1 MTVTIGRVKPESL
14 ISTTGPDFEAIFQ
27 QHWPRVVAVL
37 FRLTGDRDEA
47 EDLALEV
54 FWRLHTNLHTNL
66 HTSLHRNP
74 SAGEGRRGRPSPT
87 GLPSDPGG
95 WLYRVATRLGY
106 NALRSRKRRGL
117 YEQEAGARA
126 VESAAQPAPE
136 AQVEQRQERERVRGV
151 LARMRPRSAQ
161 LLILRHSGL
170 SYTELAAALSTKP
183 GSVGTLLARAEKEFE
198 RLYRSQGR

>member
-1 MTVTIGRVKPESL
+1 VTITIGRVKPKSL
-14 ISTTGPDFEAIFQ
+14 SSTTGPDFEAIFQ
-27 QHWPRVVAVL
+27 QHWPLVVAVL

-54 FWRLHTNLHTNL
+54 FWRLHTSLHTI
-66 HTSLHRNP
+66 LHRSP
-74 SAGEGRRGRPSPT
+74 SAGEDCP
-87 GLPSDPGG
+87 DPGG

-106 NALRSRKRRGL
+106 NALRSRKRRGR

-151 LARMRPRSAQ
+151 LARMRPPSAQ
-161 LLILRHSGL
+161 LLILRYSGL
-170 SYTELAAALSTKP
+170 SYTELAAALGTKP
-183 GSVGTLLARAEKEFE
+183 SSVGTRLARAEKEFE

>member
-1 MTVTIGRVKPESL
+1 MDRTEKPVTITIGRVKPKSL
-14 ISTTGPDFEAIFQ
+14 SAAARPDFEAVFQ
-27 QHWPRVVAVL
+27 QHWPRLVALL

-54 FWRLHTNLHTNL
+54 FWRFHN
-66 HTSLHRNP
+66 SP
-74 SAGEGRRGRPSPT
+74 SVRENSQ
-87 GLPSDPGG
+87 DPGG

-106 NALRSRKRRGL
+106 NALRSRKRRGR
-117 YEQEAGARA
+117 YEQEAG
-126 VESAAQPAPE
+126 EQAADPYTQPALE
-136 AQVEQRQERERVRGV
+136 SQVEQRQERERVRKV

-170 SYTELAAALSTKP
+170 SYAEMAAALGTAP

-198 RLYRSQGR
+198 KLYRSERR